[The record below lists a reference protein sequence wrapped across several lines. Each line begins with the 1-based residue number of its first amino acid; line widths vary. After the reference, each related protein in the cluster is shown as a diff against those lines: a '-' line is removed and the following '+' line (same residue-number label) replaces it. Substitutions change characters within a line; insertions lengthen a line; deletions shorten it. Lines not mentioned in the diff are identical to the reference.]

1 MNKFKV
7 GDKVWYYGKKYKI
20 YHIRN
25 DGTAT
30 IHSISG
36 KINEI
41 YYRADISKFKEKNN
55 I

>member
-7 GDKVWYYGKKYKI
+7 GDKVMYYGKKYEI
-20 YHIRN
+20 DYIRN
-25 DGTAT
+25 DGTAK

-41 YYRADISKFKEKNN
+41 CYRADISKFKEKNN